1 MFVITLQG
9 GATPVRARQLNFA
22 LPNPRNQRVPQHD
35 GTIQTIEFVPAIQ
48 ADNATIPLSSIS
60 GITWDA

>member
-9 GATPVRARQLNFA
+9 GA
-22 LPNPRNQRVPQHD
+22 
-35 GTIQTIEFVPAIQ
+35 IQTIEFVPAIQ